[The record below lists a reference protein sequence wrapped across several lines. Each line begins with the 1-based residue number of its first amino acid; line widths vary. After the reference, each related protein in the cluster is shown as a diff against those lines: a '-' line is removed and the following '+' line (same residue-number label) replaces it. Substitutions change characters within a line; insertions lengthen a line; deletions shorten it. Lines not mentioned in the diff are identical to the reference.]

1 MPDETTAELRRRVAR
16 RMQLVRQ
23 RTRLEKHIHAILAR
37 NLLPPCPAADLFG
50 PKGAPG
56 SPGHVAGDEQAA
68 VARDRLG
75 DLRLAKG
82 DGMGPALARQDRES
96 ATCGGPVARNVHLAS
111 SKGPGD

>member
-56 SPGHVAGDEQAA
+56 SPGHVAGDEQG
-68 VARDRLG
+68 RG
-75 DLRLAKG
+75 
-82 DGMGPALARQDRES
+82 
-96 ATCGGPVARNVHLAS
+96 
-111 SKGPGD
+111 